1 MQLFGE
7 LDYVREA
14 NNCERFKALYGYWND
29 ILVPSACTALTRR
42 RVLVMEW
49 VDGEKGPWNGQDGI
63 DMVRI
68 GLRCSVDQLMST
80 GLFHADPHRG
90 NLIRTPDG
98 KLALIDFGMMAD
110 IDERERYGL
119 FGLVIGLQ
127 NKDLALVTENLLQVR
142 KCHVFKFGVFL
153 VVPYLNVFSLICTS
167 QLGFLKDTAQ
177 LDKIVV
183 RLREALM
190 NATGGTGR
198 ASDVN
203 FARLQA
209 ELDAISRENVLQ
221 FSTPPFFTIIIRSLT
236 ILEGIA
242 LSVDKNFR
250 LVRGSYPYV
259 LNQLLYPE
267 DNERTPASL
276 EKLLIRLLTVNG
288 EQKEVEWERLRDLL
302 VLAQKAS
309 KAYEP
314 SSTEESEAEDRVKL
328 SRRSI
333 EVLSRFFTSRTCMFL
348 KKPLVHEIAEAIDAM
363 ASMGEANLKRQSG
376 GILPLLPGMNG
387 PVNSKRMDEMSV
399 ALETFQDA
407 LLVSNNP
414 SQARMDAI
422 MQVFRAVT
430 EFFSDE
436 RIRQDA
442 GPLLEQLQSVIQM
455 VAVEVLEIRG
465 TRAVRSILRL

>member
-1 MQLFGE
+1 
-7 LDYVREA
+7 
-14 NNCERFKALYGYWND
+14 
-29 ILVPSACTALTRR
+29 
-42 RVLVMEW
+42 
-49 VDGEKGPWNGQDGI
+49 
-63 DMVRI
+63 
-68 GLRCSVDQLMST
+68 
-80 GLFHADPHRG
+80 
-90 NLIRTPDG
+90 
-98 KLALIDFGMMAD
+98 
-110 IDERERYGL
+110 
-119 FGLVIGLQ
+119 
-127 NKDLALVTENLLQVR
+127 
-142 KCHVFKFGVFL
+142 
-153 VVPYLNVFSLICTS
+153 
-167 QLGFLKDTAQ
+167 
-177 LDKIVV
+177 
-183 RLREALM
+183 M
-190 NATGGTGR
+190 NSTGGTGR

-276 EKLLIRLLTVNG
+276 ERLLVRLLTVNG
-288 EQKEVEWERLRDLL
+288 EQKEIEWERLRDLL

-309 KAYEP
+309 KTYEP
-314 SSTEESEAEDRVKL
+314 SMEESDAEDKVKL

-333 EVLSRFFTSRTCMFL
+333 EVLSRFFTSKTCMFL

-376 GILPLLPGMNG
+376 GIIPLLPGMNG

-407 LLVSNNP
+407 LLVSSKNSP